1 MVVLGLLLIVLGV
14 VAILSALFVS
24 EGSAELLGMDLTA
37 FQIFLIGVAAG
48 AFILWGY
55 TITKFGTRREL
66 RMRKERKELTKLN
79 EKLERA
85 GTDRPHESGRREASE
100 RPDDDTR
107 VDDNGRD
114 DRT

>member
-37 FQIFLIGVAAG
+37 FQIFLVGVVAG
-48 AFILWGY
+48 AFIIWGF

-66 RMRKERKELTKLN
+66 RMRKERKELTKI
-79 EKLERA
+79 
-85 GTDRPHESGRREASE
+85 SE
-100 RPDDDTR
+100 RLDRADPDRASGTGRSDDDTR
-107 VDDNGRD
+107 PEGHDRD
-114 DRT
+114 ERI